1 MTRRAKCHCQLAGVV
16 GGWSCIPRRETEEG
30 VLLGAAPKLGL
41 GGLWAVQIQSER
53 QGALGEQIVVWAT
66 PRSYPRPRE
75 ISWCPVDFTSLPFED
90 SEMDKPTISVSSG
103 CHNKT
108 PQTAWLKPK
117 KLIFS

>member
-1 MTRRAKCHCQLAGVV
+1 MQSVTRQPAGMV
-16 GGWSCIPRRETEEG
+16 GGWSCIPRREAEER

-41 GGLWAVQIQSER
+41 RGLWTVQIQSER

-66 PRSYPRPRE
+66 PRSSPRSQA

-90 SEMDKPTISVSSG
+90 SEMDKPTLLVSSG

-108 PQTAWLKPK
+108 PQTAWLKPQ
-117 KLIFS
+117 KLICS

>member
-1 MTRRAKCHCQLAGVV
+1 MQSVTRQPAGMV
-16 GGWSCIPRRETEEG
+16 GGWSCIPRREAEER

-41 GGLWAVQIQSER
+41 RGLWTVQIQSER

-66 PRSYPRPRE
+66 PRSSPRSQE

-90 SEMDKPTISVSSG
+90 SEMDKPTLLVSSG

-108 PQTAWLKPK
+108 PQTAWLKPQ
-117 KLIFS
+117 KLICS